1 MISRGSADPI
11 GSIDPIGSTRS
22 GRSSLQNHQM
32 WVLFGQILDHHFPP
46 ILTQIGTNLSK
57 KRVPEG
63 YSPLQIYY
71 PKNEHFLDQK
81 WLIFDPDP
89 KKSGGRRRPKNTLQ
103 YKFLD
108 NSTNPYCY
116 NGGSPRARAKQN
128 PSKSLILGHFWT
140 ISGPPPEPP

>member
-1 MISRGSADPI
+1 MISR

-32 WVLFGQILDHHFPP
+32 WVLFGQILDPNISRISP
-46 ILTQIGTNLSK
+46 LNLQNLSK

-71 PKNEHFLDQK
+71 PKNEQFLDQK

-108 NSTNPYCY
+108 NSTNPYHF

-128 PSKSLILGHFWT
+128 PSKSLILGHLWT
-140 ISGPPPEPP
+140 ISGPSPEPP